1 MSNLPGT
8 LDTPTN
14 SAMTQLFNG
23 VYYQSVLI
31 DQGSYDLI
39 YGFFLDKTGLAASAD
54 SLTQAL
60 ISIGFSNKVNP
71 TDILKEFDK
80 ATTESDIKKILIA
93 LFNGSKMPTSKVG
106 YKKNVAQNKWVI
118 RNIVA

>member
-1 MSNLPGT
+1 M
-8 LDTPTN
+8 
-14 SAMTQLFNG
+14 
-23 VYYQSVLI
+23 
-31 DQGSYDLI
+31 
-39 YGFFLDKTGLAASAD
+39 
-54 SLTQAL
+54 TQAL